1 MLFRVIFAVVSK
13 FEKHDMDKAFCLEPG
28 FLLDGVARFLVEG
41 GGQVVQVGC
50 DPYTMGRPLYYGLAQ
65 VWT

>member
-1 MLFRVIFAVVSK
+1 
-13 FEKHDMDKAFCLEPG
+13 MDKAFCLEPG